1 MKKSSLFI
9 FIILF
14 VVGVLIWFILCFNA
28 KVKYDRARQSLLAG
42 QPEPYKVVQMT
53 PEMSS
58 LLDEIKKDWVK
69 QYSETD
75 GPYADTL
82 RLVGLE
88 PTVENLIYLL
98 NYEMPDY
105 SFFYLWRNK
114 KALIMGQGKALLLPI
129 SIDAAIHVT
138 ENESTAMIRAT
149 KTAVQIFSDTVGGL
163 KESMYYVAGENS
175 KQEGTIKHNQNGQ

>member
-1 MKKSSLFI
+1 MRKNVVII
-9 FIILF
+9 FIVSSGIF
-14 VVGVLIWFILCFNA
+14 VWFILCFNA
-28 KVKYDRARQSLLAG
+28 KIKYDRARKGVQC
-42 QPEPYKVVQMT
+42 EPYKVVQMT

-82 RLVGLE
+82 RVVGLE
-88 PTVENLIYLL
+88 PTVDNLIDLL

-114 KALIMGQGKALLLPI
+114 KALLMAQGKALLLPI
-129 SIDAAIHVT
+129 SIDDAIHVT
-138 ENESTAMIRAT
+138 ENHSKAMIRIT

-163 KESMYYVAGENS
+163 KESIYYAAGENS
-175 KQEGTIKHNQNGQ
+175 KQEGTIKHN